1 MTDAI
6 GTPRPVARPAAP
18 SALLL
23 LAHGSRV
30 PEAKEYTRALARA
43 VGSAWAGRVE
53 VAYLRHTRPTARQA
67 LSMLAEAGHEQVA
80 VVPLLLLSSAFHSRV
95 DLPKALS
102 NPLGRAPLVTPVMG
116 GTTGEPDKRLV
127 AALRR
132 RLAELDVEFD
142 AVVLVATGSTDVG
155 AYAEVTAMASALGTD
170 LGLPCRAAFA
180 ATTTPTPGEAAEE
193 LRRAGARRIAVASYC
208 LASGVLYRETVEAS
222 TAAGVVGV
230 SQPLGDA
237 PELVELVLERLHQ
250 ARDAKA

>member
-1 MTDAI
+1 MTEAI
-6 GTPRPVARPAAP
+6 ETLRPVAEPAAP

-23 LAHGSRV
+23 LAHGSLA
-30 PEAKEYTRALARA
+30 PEAQESTRALARG
-43 VGSAWAGRVE
+43 VGSSLGGRVE
-53 VAYLRHTRPTARQA
+53 VAFLRHSGPTARQA
-67 LSMLAEAGHEQVA
+67 LGTLAGAGHERVV
-80 VVPLLLLSSAFHSRV
+80 VVPLLLTSAFHARV

-102 NPLGRAPLVTPVMG
+102 DPPARAPIVTPVVG
-116 GTTGEPDKRLV
+116 GPTGVPDGRLV

-142 AVVLVATGSTDVG
+142 AVVLAAAGSVDVAACS
-155 AYAEVTAMASALGTD
+155 AVTAMASALSTA

-180 ATTTPTPGEAAEE
+180 STTAPTPGEAVEA

-208 LASGVLYRETVEAS
+208 FAAGLLFRVTVEAA

-237 PELVELVLERLHQ
+237 PELIELVLERFQQ
-250 ARDAKA
+250 AGDTKA

>member
-6 GTPRPVARPAAP
+6 QTPRPVAEPAAP

-23 LAHGSRV
+23 LAHGSLA
-30 PEAKEYTRALARA
+30 PEAQESTRALARA
-43 VGSAWAGRVE
+43 VGSSLGGRVE
-53 VAYLRHTRPTARQA
+53 VAYLRHTGPTARQA
-67 LSMLAEAGHEQVA
+67 LGTLSDAGHEQVV
-80 VVPLLLLSSAFHSRV
+80 VVPLLLTSAFHARV
-95 DLPKALS
+95 DLPKALAD
-102 NPLGRAPLVTPVMG
+102 PPARAPIVAPVVG
-116 GTTGEPDKRLV
+116 GPTGVPDKRLV

-142 AVVLVATGSTDVG
+142 AVVLAAAGSVD
-155 AYAEVTAMASALGTD
+155 AAACSAVTAMASALGTA

-180 ATTTPTPGEAAEE
+180 SATAPTPGEAVER

-208 LASGVLYRETVEAS
+208 FAAGLLFRVTVEAS

-237 PELVELVLERLHQ
+237 PELVELVLERFHQ
-250 ARDAKA
+250 AGDGTA